1 MSITEDRSGPPAW
14 RLLLSYV
21 RPHRWALL
29 GGALLSLATGA
40 TGLALPLVAREL
52 IDDLAHDRAVTGALL
67 LMSALVIGNT
77 VLGAVGSYVLRRAAE
92 SVVLG
97 ARRTLSSY
105 LLRLRIAAVDRTEPG
120 DLMARVTS
128 DTTLLREVTTDS
140 LIGLGTGGLTLV
152 ATVALMGYVEP
163 VLLAV
168 TLGVLALAGTLLGVV
183 VPRIRRASK
192 QAQDAVG
199 VMGASLER
207 VLGALRTVKA
217 SGAEPRE
224 ERALHD
230 AARESWRMS
239 VRAAKWSAAA
249 GNTAGLA
256 MQLAFITVLAVGGAR
271 VATGAVD
278 IGTLVAFLLFVF
290 YLMSPISQVVGA
302 VTQYQ
307 AGSAALAR
315 IQEALRLPA
324 EPAAPPAAL
333 PSPGAAPAA
342 VAFTDVRFRYADD
355 LPYVHH
361 GVTFTV
367 PAQGLTAFVGPS
379 GAGKT
384 TVFSLIER
392 FYDPESGVI
401 TVDGRDLADWDLP
414 ELRAAIGYV
423 EQDAPVLS
431 GSLRDNLLLGNPDAD
446 EGTLTR
452 VLKTTRLEGL
462 VARLPD
468 GLDTL
473 VGHRGTKLSGGERQR
488 VAIAR
493 ALLRRPRLLLL
504 DEATSQLDAV
514 NEAALRDT
522 VADVARTTTVLVV
535 AHRLSTV
542 TAADRIVVMDAGR
555 VRAVGTH
562 RELVAADPLYAELA
576 ATQFLATAG

>member
-1 MSITEDRSGPPAW
+1 MSIAETETAPPPW
-14 RLLLSYV
+14 RLLLGYV
-21 RPHRWALL
+21 RPHRKALVA
-29 GGALLSLATGA
+29 GAVLSLVTGA
-40 TGLALPLVAREL
+40 TGLLLPLVARGL
-52 IDDLAHDRAVTGALL
+52 IDDLAHDRAITGALL
-67 LMSALVIGNT
+67 AMSALVVGNAA
-77 VLGAVGSYVLRRAAE
+77 LGALGSYVLQRTAE

-97 ARRTLSSY
+97 ARQTLSSY
-105 LLRLRIAAVDRTEPG
+105 LLRLRIPAVDRSEPG
-120 DLMARVTS
+120 DLMARITS
-128 DTTLLREVTTDS
+128 DTTLLRAVTTDS
-140 LIGLGTGGLTLV
+140 LVGLGTGGLTLV
-152 ATVALMGYVEP
+152 ATVVMMGLVD
-163 VLLAV
+163 AV
-168 TLGVLALAGTLLGVV
+168 LLGVTLAV
-183 VPRIRRASK
+183 ILGAGVVLGVIVPRINQASRR
-192 QAQDAVG
+192 AQDAVG

-207 VLGALRTVKA
+207 ILGALRTVKA
-217 SGAEPRE
+217 SGAEHRE
-224 ERALHD
+224 ETTLHE
-230 AARESWRMS
+230 AARESWRQS

-256 MQLAFITVLAVGGAR
+256 MQIAFITVLAVGGAR

-278 IGTLVAFLLFVF
+278 VGTLVAFLLYVF
-290 YLMSPISQVVGA
+290 YLMSPIQQVVGA

-307 AGSAALAR
+307 TGAAALTR

-324 EPAAPPAAL
+324 EPAAEPAPL
-333 PSPGAAPAA
+333 PSPGAEPAA
-342 VAFTDVRFRYADD
+342 VAFEDVRFRYADD

-367 PAQGLTAFVGPS
+367 PAQGMTAFVGPS

-392 FYDPESGVI
+392 FYEPDSGVI
-401 TVDGRDLADWDLP
+401 RLDGRDLADWELP
-414 ELRAAIGYV
+414 RLRAAIGYV

-431 GSLRDNLLLGNPDAD
+431 GSLRDNLLLGQPDAD
-446 EGTLTR
+446 EDAVAR
-452 VLKTTRLEGL
+452 VLKTTRLDGL

-542 TAADRIVVMDAGR
+542 TMADRIVVMDAGR

-562 RELVAADPLYAELA
+562 RELVTADPLYAELA
-576 ATQFLATAG
+576 ATQFLAAAD

>member
-1 MSITEDRSGPPAW
+1 MSIAETEAVPPTW
-14 RLLLSYV
+14 RLLLEYV
-21 RPHRWALL
+21 RPHRWSLLAGAVLAL
-29 GGALLSLATGA
+29 GTGV
-40 TGLALPLVAREL
+40 TGLLLPLVARGL
-52 IDDLAHDRAVTGALL
+52 IDDLSHDRPIARALL
-67 LMSALVIGNT
+67 GMAALVITNAA
-77 VLGAVGSYVLRRAAE
+77 VGALGSYVLRRTAE

-97 ARRTLSSY
+97 ARRALSSY
-105 LLRLRIAAVDRTEPG
+105 LLRLRIPAVDRSEPG
-120 DLMARVTS
+120 DLMARITS

-140 LIGLGTGGLTLV
+140 LVGLGTGGLTLV
-152 ATVALMGYVEP
+152 ATVVMMGLVDV
-163 VLLAV
+163 VLLGV
-168 TLGVLALAGTLLGVV
+168 TLGVILCAGTVLGVI
-183 VPRIRRASK
+183 VPRINRASRE
-192 QAQDAVG
+192 AQDAVG

-207 VLGALRTVKA
+207 ILGALRTVKA
-217 SGAEPRE
+217 SGAEHRE
-224 ERALHD
+224 EQTIH
-230 AARESWRMS
+230 AAAQESWRQS

-256 MQLAFITVLAVGGAR
+256 MQIAFITVLAVGGAR
-271 VATGAVD
+271 VATGAIDV
-278 IGTLVAFLLFVF
+278 GTLVAFLLYVF
-290 YLMSPISQVVGA
+290 YLMSPIQQVVGA
-302 VTQYQ
+302 ITQYQ
-307 AGSAALAR
+307 SGSAALAR

-324 EPAAPPAAL
+324 EPAALPAPL
-333 PSPGAAPAA
+333 PSPGAEPAA
-342 VAFTDVRFRYADD
+342 LAFDDVRFRYADD

-361 GVTFTV
+361 GVTFAV
-367 PAQGLTAFVGPS
+367 PARGMTAFVGPS

-392 FYDPESGVI
+392 FYDPEAGAI
-401 TVDGRDLADWDLP
+401 TLDGRPLEAWDLP
-414 ELRAAIGYV
+414 QLRSAIGYV

-431 GSLRDNLLLGNPDAD
+431 GSLRDNLLLGNPEAD
-446 EGTLTR
+446 EADVTR
-452 VLKTTRLEGL
+452 VLKTTRLDGL
-462 VARLPD
+462 VARLPR

-473 VGHRGTKLSGGERQR
+473 VGHRGTRLSGGERQR

-542 TAADRIVVMDAGR
+542 TMADRIVVMDAGR

-576 ATQFLATAG
+576 ATQFLATTG

>member
-1 MSITEDRSGPPAW
+1 MSITEDRSDPPAW

-140 LIGLGTGGLTLV
+140 LIGLGTGGLTLL

-307 AGSAALAR
+307 TGSAALAR

-333 PSPGAAPAA
+333 PSPGSAPAA

-401 TVDGRDLADWDLP
+401 TVDGRDLAHWDLP

-452 VLKTTRLEGL
+452 VLKTTRLDGL
-462 VARLPD
+462 VTRLPD

>member
-1 MSITEDRSGPPAW
+1 MSIAAQQSGPPAW
-14 RLLLSYV
+14 RLLLGYV

-29 GGALLSLATGA
+29 GGAALSLMTGA
-40 TGLALPLVAREL
+40 TGLTLPLVAREL
-52 IDDLAHDRAVTGALL
+52 IDDLSDDRAITGALL
-67 LMSALVIGNT
+67 LMSALVVANA
-77 VLGAVGSYVLRRAAE
+77 VLGALGSYVLRRTAE

-97 ARRTLSSY
+97 ARRSLSSY
-105 LLRLRIAAVDRTEPG
+105 LLRLRIAAVDRSEPG
-120 DLMARVTS
+120 DLMARITS

-140 LIGLGTGGLTLV
+140 LVGLGTGGLTLI
-152 ATVALMGYVEP
+152 ATVVLMGFVDP
-163 VLLAV
+163 VLLGV
-168 TLGVLALAGTLLGVV
+168 TLGVIALAGTVLGVI
-183 VPRIRRASK
+183 VPRINRASRR
-192 QAQDAVG
+192 AQDAVG

-224 ERALHD
+224 ERTLHE
-230 AARESWRMS
+230 AAQESWRQS

-256 MQLAFITVLAVGGAR
+256 MQIAFITVLAVGGAR

-290 YLMSPISQVVGA
+290 YLMSPIQEVVGA
-302 VTQYQ
+302 ITQYQ

-324 EPAAPPAAL
+324 EPAGGPAPLPPSGTAPAAL
-333 PSPGAAPAA
+333 
-342 VAFTDVRFRYADD
+342 AFEDVRFRYADD

-367 PAQGLTAFVGPS
+367 PAQGMTAFVGPS

-401 TVDGRDLADWDLP
+401 TLDGRDLADWELSQ
-414 ELRAAIGYV
+414 LRAAIGYV

-431 GSLRDNLLLGNPDAD
+431 GSLRDNLLLGHPEAD
-446 EGTLTR
+446 DETLTR
-452 VLKTTRLEGL
+452 VLKTTRLDAL
-462 VARLPD
+462 VSKLPD
-468 GLDTL
+468 GVDTL

-514 NEAALRDT
+514 NESALRDT

-542 TAADRIVVMDAGR
+542 TTADRIVVMDAGR

-562 RELVAADPLYAELA
+562 RELVTADPLYAELA
-576 ATQFLATAG
+576 ATQFLATGG

>member
-1 MSITEDRSGPPAW
+1 MSITEDRSDPPAW

-77 VLGAVGSYVLRRAAE
+77 ALGAVGSYVLRRAAE

-163 VLLAV
+163 VLLTV

-342 VAFTDVRFRYADD
+342 VAFEDVRFRYAED

-361 GVTFTV
+361 GVTFSV
-367 PAQGLTAFVGPS
+367 PPQGLTAFVGPS

-431 GSLRDNLLLGNPDAD
+431 GSLRDNLLLGNPDAGED
-446 EGTLTR
+446 ALAR
-452 VLKTTRLEGL
+452 VLKTTRLDGL
-462 VARLPD
+462 AARLPQ

-562 RELVAADPLYAELA
+562 RELVASDPLYGELA
-576 ATQFLATAG
+576 ATQFLAAAG

>member
-1 MSITEDRSGPPAW
+1 MSIAEPHAGPPAW
-14 RLLLSYV
+14 RLLLGYV

-29 GGALLSLATGA
+29 AGALLALTTGA
-40 TGLALPLVAREL
+40 TGLVLPLVARGL
-52 IDDLAHDRAVTGALL
+52 ITDLSHDRPIGRALIGMAALVVTNAAVGAL
-67 LMSALVIGNT
+67 
-77 VLGAVGSYVLRRAAE
+77 GSYVLRRTAE

-97 ARRTLSSY
+97 ARRALSSY
-105 LLRLRIAAVDRTEPG
+105 LLRLRIPAVDRSEPG
-120 DLMARVTS
+120 DLMARITS

-140 LIGLGTGGLTLV
+140 LVGIGTGGLTLV
-152 ATVALMGYVEP
+152 ATVVMMGLVDV
-163 VLLAV
+163 VLLGV
-168 TLGVLALAGTLLGVV
+168 TLGVILCAGTVLGVI
-183 VPRIRRASK
+183 VPRINRASK

-207 VLGALRTVKA
+207 ILGALRTVKA
-217 SGAEPRE
+217 SGAEHRE
-224 ERALHD
+224 EQTVH
-230 AARESWRMS
+230 AAAEESWRQS

-256 MQLAFITVLAVGGAR
+256 MQIAFITVLAVGGAR
-271 VATGAVD
+271 VATGAIDV
-278 IGTLVAFLLFVF
+278 GTLVAFLLYVF
-290 YLMSPISQVVGA
+290 YLMSPIQQVVGA
-302 VTQYQ
+302 ITQYQ
-307 AGSAALAR
+307 TGAAALAR

-324 EPAAPPAAL
+324 EPDALPAPLPAPGSAPAAL
-333 PSPGAAPAA
+333 
-342 VAFTDVRFRYADD
+342 AFDDVRFRYADD

-361 GVTFTV
+361 GVTFAV
-367 PAQGLTAFVGPS
+367 PARGMTAFVGPS

-392 FYDPESGVI
+392 FYDPEAGVI
-401 TVDGRDLADWDLP
+401 TVDGRPLEEWDLP
-414 ELRAAIGYV
+414 RLRSAIGYV

-431 GSLRDNLLLGNPDAD
+431 GSLRENLLLGNPEAD
-446 EGTLTR
+446 ETEVTR
-452 VLKTTRLEGL
+452 VLKTTRLDGL
-462 VARLPD
+462 VARLPR

-473 VGHRGTKLSGGERQR
+473 VGHRGTRLSGGERQR

-493 ALLRRPRLLLL
+493 ALLRHPRLLLL

-542 TAADRIVVMDAGR
+542 TMADRIVVMDAGR

-562 RELVAADPLYAELA
+562 RELVAGDPLYAELA

>member
-1 MSITEDRSGPPAW
+1 VSIAETETGQPAW
-14 RLLLSYV
+14 RLLLAYV

-29 GGALLSLATGA
+29 TGALLSLVSGA
-40 TGLALPLVAREL
+40 TGLLLPLVARGL
-52 IDDLAHDRAVTGALL
+52 IDDLSHERAIAGALL
-67 LMSALVIGNT
+67 AMSALVVANA
-77 VLGAVGSYVLRRAAE
+77 AVGGLGSYVLRRTAE

-97 ARRTLSSY
+97 ARRALSSY
-105 LLRLRIAAVDRTEPG
+105 LLRLRITAVDRSEPG
-120 DLMARVTS
+120 DLMARITS

-140 LIGLGTGGLTLV
+140 LVGLGTGGLTLV
-152 ATVALMGYVEP
+152 ATLVMMGLVDP
-163 VLLAV
+163 VLLGV
-168 TLGVLALAGTLLGVV
+168 TLAVILGAGTVLGVI
-183 VPRIRRASK
+183 VPRINRASR

-207 VLGALRTVKA
+207 ILGALRTVKA
-217 SGAEPRE
+217 SGAEHRE
-224 ERALHD
+224 ERTLHK
-230 AARESWRMS
+230 AAEESWRQS

-256 MQLAFITVLAVGGAR
+256 MQIAFITVLAVGGAR
-271 VATGAVD
+271 VATGAIE
-278 IGTLVAFLLFVF
+278 IGTLVAFLLYVF
-290 YLMSPISQVVGA
+290 YLMSPIQQVVGA
-302 VTQYQ
+302 ITQYQ
-307 AGSAALAR
+307 TGAAALAR
-315 IQEALRLPA
+315 IQEAMDLPSEPADRPAPLPAAGA
-324 EPAAPPAAL
+324 EPAAL
-333 PSPGAAPAA
+333 
-342 VAFTDVRFRYADD
+342 AFDDVRFRYADD

-361 GVTFTV
+361 GVTFAV
-367 PAQGLTAFVGPS
+367 PARGMTAFVGPS

-392 FYDPESGVI
+392 FYDPESGTI
-401 TVDGRDLADWDLP
+401 TVDGRGLQDWELP
-414 ELRAAIGYV
+414 QLRSAIGYV

-446 EGTLTR
+446 DAAVAR
-452 VLKTTRLEGL
+452 VLKTTRLDGL
-462 VARLPD
+462 VARLPS
-468 GLDTL
+468 GPDTL
-473 VGHRGTKLSGGERQR
+473 VGHRGTRLSGGERQR

-542 TAADRIVVMDAGR
+542 TMADRIVVMEAGR

>member
-1 MSITEDRSGPPAW
+1 MTRADTPTGPPPW
-14 RLLLSYV
+14 RLLLGYV

-29 GGALLSLATGA
+29 AGAVLSLVTGA
-40 TGLALPLVAREL
+40 TGLLLPLVAREL
-52 IDDLAHDRAVTGALL
+52 IDDLSHDRAIASALL
-67 LMSALVIGNT
+67 LMTALVVANAT
-77 VLGAVGSYVLRRAAE
+77 LGAIGSYVLRRTAE

-97 ARRTLSSY
+97 ARRALSSY
-105 LLRLRIAAVDRTEPG
+105 LLRLRVAAVDRSEPG
-120 DLMARVTS
+120 DLMARITS

-140 LIGLGTGGLTLV
+140 LVGLGTGGLTLV
-152 ATVALMGYVEP
+152 ATVVMMGLVDP
-163 VLLAV
+163 VLLGVTMAV
-168 TLGVLALAGTLLGVV
+168 VFGAGTVLGVI
-183 VPRIRRASK
+183 VPRINRASR

-199 VMGASLER
+199 AMGASLER

-217 SGAEPRE
+217 SGAEHRE
-224 ERALHD
+224 ERTLH
-230 AARESWRMS
+230 AAAEESWRQS

-256 MQLAFITVLAVGGAR
+256 MQIAFITVLAVGGAR
-271 VATGAVD
+271 VATGAID
-278 IGTLVAFLLFVF
+278 IGTLVAFLLYVF
-290 YLMSPISQVVGA
+290 YLMSPIQSVVGA
-302 VTQYQ
+302 ITQYQ
-307 AGSAALAR
+307 TGAAALSR

-324 EPAAPPAAL
+324 EPRSPAAALPADDAEPAAL
-333 PSPGAAPAA
+333 
-342 VAFTDVRFRYADD
+342 AFADVRFRYADD

-361 GVTFTV
+361 GVTFAV
-367 PAQGLTAFVGPS
+367 PPRGMTAFVGPS

-392 FYDPESGVI
+392 FYDPESGTI
-401 TVDGRDLADWDLP
+401 TLDGRDLADWDLP
-414 ELRAAIGYV
+414 RLRSAIGYV

-431 GSLRDNLLLGNPDAD
+431 GSLRDNLLLGNAETD
-446 EGTLTR
+446 EDTITR
-452 VLKTTRLEGL
+452 VVKTTRLDGL

-542 TAADRIVVMDAGR
+542 TMADRIVVMDAGR

-562 RELVAADPLYAELA
+562 RELVTADPLYAELA
-576 ATQFLATAG
+576 ATQFLAAAD